1 MDADRRD
8 RFEEVFRAH
17 YAAVRAYALRRAE
30 RTAAEDA
37 VAETFLVAW
46 RRLEDLPVD
55 ALPWLLAVA
64 RRMLGNQ
71 RRGQTRRE
79 RLVERLRASTRGWVP
94 PAGEPGAGHEAL
106 RALAQLRPAD
116 REVLMLVAWDDL
128 TGQQAAELL
137 GCSPAA
143 SAQRLHRAR
152 QRFAAALEVERS
164 EDESACLSAAPVSQ
178 RGVRCP
184 PTR

>member
-17 YAAVRAYALRRAE
+17 HAAVRAYALRRAE

-46 RRLEDLPVD
+46 RRFDDLPSD

-64 RRMLGNQ
+64 RRMLANQ
-71 RRGQTRRE
+71 NRGRSRRE
-79 RLVERLRASTRGWVP
+79 RLTERLRGAGPLVADP
-94 PAGEPGAGHEAL
+94 PGEPGAGHEAL
-106 RALAQLRPAD
+106 RALAKLRPAD

-128 TGQQAAELL
+128 AAEQAAAAL
-137 GCSPAA
+137 GCTRAA
-143 SAQRLHRAR
+143 FAQRLHRAR
-152 QRFAAALEVERS
+152 RRFAAALAAQRSAGDPTHSTRPCEVTHE
-164 EDESACLSAAPVSQ
+164 P
-178 RGVRCP
+178 
-184 PTR
+184 